1 MVVALSA
8 QAHGAEKDAL
18 ILKHSTAAATP
29 GGHVATSEDYRGS
42 RENYDDGSPDRSRR
56 GSLLAG
62 PPDTPL
68 GQEAQAAMTPGACC
82 HTTFYRWLL
91 RVAWFLVVVVPRDI
105 LPLAAAAVAIG
116 RLAEY
121 RVLPL
126 SKRTIPL
133 AAARV
138 EGRRRLT

>member
-1 MVVALSA
+1 MLWA

-18 ILKHSTAAATP
+18 IRKHSTAAATP
-29 GGHVATSEDYRGS
+29 GGHAATSEDYRGS

-82 HTTFYRWLL
+82 HTTTFYRWLL
-91 RVAWFLVVVVPRDI
+91 LVVVLLLV
-105 LPLAAAAVAIG
+105 VAG
-116 RLAEY
+116 AGGCCCCCCY
-121 RVLPL
+121 YHYH
-126 SKRTIPL
+126 
-133 AAARV
+133 
-138 EGRRRLT
+138 